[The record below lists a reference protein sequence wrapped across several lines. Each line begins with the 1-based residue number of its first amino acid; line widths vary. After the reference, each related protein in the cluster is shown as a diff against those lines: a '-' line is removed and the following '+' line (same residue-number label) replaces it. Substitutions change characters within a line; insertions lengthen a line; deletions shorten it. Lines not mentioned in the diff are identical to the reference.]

1 MKAQSLKIEL
11 LEWLSSIEDIRLLST
26 LMQFKKA
33 TTEEDWAEKLTDD
46 QLESLKRGISE
57 LNNKKVISSEDFWKD
72 FNYSNNSVGRI

>member
-11 LEWLSSIEDIRLLST
+11 LEWLNSIEDIRLLFT

-57 LNNKKVISSEDFWKD
+57 LNNKKVISSEYFWKD